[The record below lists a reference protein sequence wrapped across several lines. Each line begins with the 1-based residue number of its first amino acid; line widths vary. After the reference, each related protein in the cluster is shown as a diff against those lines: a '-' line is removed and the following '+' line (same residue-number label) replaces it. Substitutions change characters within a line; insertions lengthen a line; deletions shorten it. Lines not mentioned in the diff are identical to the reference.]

1 MFISKTTAS
10 YDKASAKINILYK
23 KKKKLASGSVKKK
36 IAILPRENPLTIF
49 LLIMTI
55 GKVFQWL

>member
-1 MFISKTTAS
+1 MTKPQQR
-10 YDKASAKINILYK
+10 SAFCIK

-49 LLIMTI
+49 LLIMKI